1 MDKLEKI
8 KKFVEEENLKVL
20 ENLESATQQMDKADY
35 GVNVGVLYAL
45 SKIRQILESDDGLDN
60 K

>member
-8 KKFVEEENLKVL
+8 KEFVREENLKVL
-20 ENLESATQQMDKADY
+20 NNVHSINSQKDMVDY
-35 GVNVGVLYAL
+35 GINVGVLYVL
-45 SKIRQILESDDGLDN
+45 EKIKQILESEDGLDN

>member
-20 ENLESATQQMDKADY
+20 ANLKSTTQQIDPVDY
-35 GVNVGVLYAL
+35 GLNAGVLYAL
-45 SKIRQILESDDGLDN
+45 SKIKHILESEDGLDD